1 MSSDEETDK
10 KDLEALKQKI
20 QSSKIAY
27 ERSASDTSSDGG
39 TVFEW
44 SAVSATKPN
53 PGARKAEERLY
64 QPLSKIEFSGKK
76 LEDGN
81 FAGENLEN
89 ANFSC
94 ADLSGTDLSGA
105 NLRGVDFSGSNLSGA
120 NLSGQI

>member
-89 ANFSC
+89 ANF
-94 ADLSGTDLSGA
+94 DLKLIVNDVRDYLSIQC
-105 NLRGVDFSGSNLSGA
+105 
-120 NLSGQI
+120 QIAKYF